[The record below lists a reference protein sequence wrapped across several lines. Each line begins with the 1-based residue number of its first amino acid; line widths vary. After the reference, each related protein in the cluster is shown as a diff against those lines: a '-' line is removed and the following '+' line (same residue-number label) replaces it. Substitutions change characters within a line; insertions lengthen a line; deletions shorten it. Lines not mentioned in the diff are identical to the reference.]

1 MSYLMSFIV
10 GGLICVI
17 GQLVLDL
24 KKVNPAYILVTF
36 VVSGV
41 ILGYLGIYEKIIE
54 IGHSVA
60 TVCLPGFGYS
70 LAKGAME
77 ETAKSGF
84 LGVLSGGIK
93 KTATGV
99 GAALVF
105 GYLVSLIFDAKAK

>member
-1 MSYLMSFIV
+1 MNYLMSFIV

-17 GQLVLDL
+17 GQLILDI

-54 IGHSVA
+54 FGHSGA
-60 TVCLPGFGYS
+60 TVTLPGFGYT
-70 LAKGAME
+70 LAKGAVE
-77 ETAKSGF
+77 ETAKNGL
-84 LGVLSGGIK
+84 LGILSGGIK
-93 KTATGV
+93 STAAGV

-105 GYLVSLIFDAKAK
+105 GYIVSLIFDAKAK